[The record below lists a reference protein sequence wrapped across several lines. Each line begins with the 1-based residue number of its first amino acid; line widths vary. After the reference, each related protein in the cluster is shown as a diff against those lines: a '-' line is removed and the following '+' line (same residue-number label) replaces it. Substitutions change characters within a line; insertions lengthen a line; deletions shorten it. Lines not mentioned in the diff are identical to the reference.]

1 MTESVKWA
9 AGREARF
16 LEFID
21 QDLLDAQTA
30 RLGLERAWRSYL
42 EQYRPAAK
50 QAIKSFPY
58 EGAANYVLPMTA
70 TDADQ
75 LYAKHIQTI
84 HAPENLWTISPLN
97 ERWKDA
103 AKPLQD
109 FLTILDHRL
118 LRMYRVNKRAI
129 LEMVKL
135 GTAIYK
141 TGWQYESRTVWG
153 YDSFGTRE
161 RQQRIVSAPFVDHV
175 RLPDFLLPGYS
186 YAIQADEQGGAP
198 WVAERLRV
206 NTNRLRS
213 MAEATAPFLPNIP
226 KDKLDLILRFEET
239 QRPLHDVKIQE
250 LDFVKRAGRSSA
262 TALDGDDF
270 DKDRETGSPSGAT
283 THLPR
288 EIELWEIHAR
298 FATQGDS
305 EDDLV
310 VWYHQ
315 PTRTIL
321 RAVYA
326 YYHHGQRPYDATR
339 YFPGDGFYGIG
350 ICEQKEMFQ
359 SLSSEL
365 MNFTID
371 NVLLA
376 NSRMIVAKSG
386 ANIAPGEPVY
396 PYKVWLTDGDVR
408 QEFGVFPMADIYSS
422 LPMLMQMVNALGE
435 RRTGISDI
443 QLGNLQQLPGRTPAT
458 TMLSLL
464 QEGNRRPDLT
474 IKDMRYEGL
483 STVGLR
489 LVQLLQQYISSPINL
504 NGQQWL
510 ELTTSMLGMPEG
522 ALVAEKLATP
532 MEPAEFGVGVTL
544 TATSGSA
551 NKEVE
556 RQGAL
561 SLLQLAAQVAPQFI
575 QLVQVAMQ
583 GQGTPLGQV
592 AMNSALGLQELYK
605 RVLEQYDVRNI
616 EDVLPLADQMGA
628 APDQG
633 VGAPAGALGAG
644 GGGAPGAGLDPAL
657 AALLAGAGGPGG
669 LPMR

>member
-1 MTESVKWA
+1 MADSVKWA

-16 LEFID
+16 VDYID
-21 QDLLDAQTA
+21 VELLDAQTA

-58 EGAANYVLPMTA
+58 EGAANYVLPMSA

-84 HAPENLWTISPLN
+84 HAPENLWSVSPLN

-109 FLTILDHRL
+109 FLQVLDHRL
-118 LRMYRVNKRAI
+118 LKMYRVNKRAI

-141 TGWQYESRTVWG
+141 TGWNYESRRVWG
-153 YDSFGTRE
+153 YDNFGLRQP
-161 RQQRIVSAPFVDHV
+161 QQRIVSAPYVDHE

-186 YAIQADEQGGAP
+186 YAIQPDEQGGAP

-206 NTNRLRS
+206 NVNRLRS
-213 MAEATAPFLPNIP
+213 LASATAPFLPNIP
-226 KDKLDLILRFEET
+226 KDKLDLVIKFEESE
-239 QRPLHDVKIQE
+239 RPPHDVKIQE
-250 LDFVKRAGRSSA
+250 LDFVKRGGNTSA
-262 TALDGDDF
+262 TTLDSDDF
-270 DKDRETGSPSGAT
+270 DKDRERGSPSGAT
-283 THLPR
+283 SHLPK
-288 EIELWEIHAR
+288 EIELWEVHAR

-305 EDDLV
+305 EDDIV
-310 VWYHQ
+310 VWYHA

-350 ICEQKEMFQ
+350 LCEQKEMFQ
-359 SLSSEL
+359 ALSSEL

-386 ANIAPGEPVY
+386 ANISPGEPVY

-408 QEFGVFPMADIYSS
+408 QDFGVFPMADIYNS
-422 LPMLMQMVNALGE
+422 LPMLQQMVNALGE

-483 STVGLR
+483 SVVGLR
-489 LVQLLQQYISSPINL
+489 MVQLCQQFISQPVDIGGQRWLQMM
-504 NGQQWL
+504 
-510 ELTTSMLGMPEG
+510 TDMLGMPEG
-522 ALVAEKLATP
+522 AIVAEKLATP

-561 SLLQLAAQVAPQFI
+561 SLLQIGAQIAPQFI

-583 GQGTPLGQV
+583 AQGTPLAQV
-592 AMNSALGLQELYK
+592 AMRAALGLQELYK
-605 RVLEQYDVRNI
+605 RVLEQYDER
-616 EDVLPLADQMGA
+616 DVESILPLDDQMA
-628 APDQG
+628 SQDPTN
-633 VGAPAGALGAG
+633 GAPPGPFGDG
-644 GGGAPGAGLDPAL
+644 GGGAQGPDQL
-657 AALLAGAGGPGG
+657 AALASLLQGLGGPGG
-669 LPMR
+669 VPTQ